1 MKFLTKEQEN
11 ELWNAN
17 VAGGLR
23 GAAYAGAIGIP
34 GLWALQRYSPRFRAV
49 PLTVTALGVV
59 VATFPFISVGAEKA
73 GEAYQQSL
81 WTGVGLK
88 ELTVEQ
94 QRAEDRW
101 EHLTTSEK
109 VKDWAGKQQYRL
121 VGGSWVASMVI
132 AGAIVARNP
141 SATFPQK
148 LVQARMWAQGLTVAV
163 LIASG
168 VLSGVNAQTGF
179 KAPEDVDH
187 SWRTILEES
196 QKEEQRQKAAKVR
209 LPTRTERPLLFG
221 STTQGNDMTP

>member
-1 MKFLTKEQEN
+1 MKVRQAVDSYVRMVRQRIPELTRTFWNPAVPYQRARERVRLRSQTASTINLKLIFTFFPIR
-11 ELWNAN
+11 LWNAN

-121 VGGSWVASMVI
+121 VGG
-132 AGAIVARNP
+132 R
-141 SATFPQK
+141 
-148 LVQARMWAQGLTVAV
+148 
-163 LIASG
+163 
-168 VLSGVNAQTGF
+168 
-179 KAPEDVDH
+179 
-187 SWRTILEES
+187 
-196 QKEEQRQKAAKVR
+196 
-209 LPTRTERPLLFG
+209 
-221 STTQGNDMTP
+221 